1 MAESVTMS
9 AAPRRGGIAAFRE
22 YLAERFPVPVTLML
36 ALATGAASYAVAQ
49 QPGFARGGWPLL
61 IDGAGLGGILLV
73 FLLLFHLRV
82 FDEHKDFAQDA
93 ATRPDRPV
101 QRGLVTLAQLK
112 VFGAIALGLEAV
124 IALSPGVDAGWW
136 WLLPLGYSILML
148 FEFFVPRW
156 LERHF
161 GIYAVSHSA
170 IMSVVCVALVMRFAA
185 RSGVVPGADVAVL
198 AGLALAS
205 TFSIDVLRKIWAPG
219 NEIDGVDTW
228 SKQIGLPRAGVLGG
242 ALLVIAGACAGWLGL
257 RVGGGPIWLAV
268 VTAVTGWCLVTILGF
283 VREPTDKGEKMMQV
297 VAGVH
302 YLVVWTGIAVVAA
315 VAHGVAFDVFGL
327 RGSL

>member
-1 MAESVTMS
+1 MAESATLS
-9 AAPRRGGIAAFRE
+9 APPRSGVAAFRE

-36 ALATGAASYAVAQ
+36 AVATASASYAVAQ
-49 QPGFARGGWPLL
+49 RPGFAHGGWPLL
-61 IDGAGLGGILLV
+61 VDGAGLGGILLV

-101 QRGLVTLAQLK
+101 QRGLVTLGQLK
-112 VFGAIALGLEAV
+112 VFGAIALALEAA
-124 IALSPGVDAGWW
+124 IALAPGVSAGWW
-136 WLLPLGYSILML
+136 WALAVGYSVLML

-170 IMSVVCVALVMRFAA
+170 IMSVVCVALVMRFAG
-185 RSGVVPGADVAVL
+185 RSGVVPTADVAVL
-198 AGLALAS
+198 AVLALAS
-205 TFSIDVLRKIWAPG
+205 TFSIDVLRKMWTPEH
-219 NEIDGVDTW
+219 EIDGVESW
-228 SKQIGLPRAGVLGG
+228 SKLIGLPRTGVLGG
-242 ALLVIAGACAGWLGL
+242 ALLVIAGGAAGWLGL
-257 RVGGGPIWLAV
+257 RVGGGAIWLAV
-268 VTAVTGWCLVTILGF
+268 VTAVTAWGLVTIVGF
-283 VREPTDKGEKMMQV
+283 AKAPTEKGEKMMQV

-315 VAHGVAFDVFGL
+315 AAHGVRFDVLGL
-327 RGSL
+327 EGSL